1 MSLIDTAQ
9 INALTRFLDATA
21 QRQQAITTNIA
32 NIDTP
37 NYHTKDV
44 EFRSLLEQASSGVM
58 PASFQPHLREV
69 QGLMERPD
77 GNNVSLERE
86 GLALAD
92 TQLQFQTG
100 VQLLRSEF
108 KRLQTAIQEGSK

>member
-9 INALTRFLDATA
+9 ISALTRFLDATV
-21 QRQQAITTNIA
+21 QRHQAITNNIA

-37 NYHTKDV
+37 GFKTKDID
-44 EFRSLLEQASSGVM
+44 FRSALNAAGEGMM
-58 PASFQPHLREV
+58 PASLQPNVREV

-92 TQLQFQTG
+92 TQLQFQAG

-108 KRLQTAIQEGSK
+108 RRIQMAINEGR

>member
-9 INALTRFLDATA
+9 LSALTRFLDAA
-21 QRQQAITTNIA
+21 VQRHQTISNNIA
-32 NIDTP
+32 NVDTP
-37 NYHTKDV
+37 GYRAKDID
-44 EFRSLLEQASSGVM
+44 FRTTSQRANQGLTLANPR
-58 PASFQPHLREV
+58 PAVREV

-86 GLALAD
+86 GLALAN
-92 TQLQFQTG
+92 TQLQFQAG

-108 KRLQTAIQEGSK
+108 HRLQLAINEGK

>member
-1 MSLIDTAQ
+1 MNLIDAAQ
-9 INALTRFLDATA
+9 INALTRFLDGTV
-21 QRQQAITTNIA
+21 QRHQAIANNIA

-37 NYHTKDV
+37 GYKTKDLD
-44 EFRSLLEQASSGVM
+44 FRSLLHVASTGMV
-58 PASFQPHLREV
+58 PTTAQPTIREV

-108 KRLQTAIQEGSK
+108 RRLQSAINEGK

>member
-9 INALTRFLDATA
+9 MNALTRFLDATV
-21 QRQQAITTNIA
+21 QRHQTITNNIA
-32 NIDTP
+32 NVDTP
-37 NYHTKDV
+37 GFRTKDV
-44 EFRSLLEQASSGVM
+44 DFRNLLHAASSGM
-58 PASFQPHLREV
+58 LPASTQPAVREV

-92 TQLQFQTG
+92 TQLQFQAG

-108 KRLQTAIQEGSK
+108 RRLQTAINEGK

>member
-9 INALTRFLDATA
+9 INSLTSFLDLTV
-21 QRQQAITTNIA
+21 QRQQTITTNIA

-37 NYHTKDV
+37 GYRTKDV
-44 EFRSLLEQASSGVM
+44 NFRNLLQTAGDGLT
-58 PASFQPHLREV
+58 PASYQPNVREV

-92 TQLQFQTG
+92 TQLQFQAG
-100 VQLLRSEF
+100 IQVLRSEF
-108 KRLQTAIQEGSK
+108 RRLQTAINEGK

>member
-9 INALTRFLDATA
+9 MNALTSFLDVVA
-21 QRQQAITTNIA
+21 QRHQAITNNIS

-37 NYHTKDV
+37 GYRTKDV
-44 EFRSLLEQASSGVM
+44 DFRGLLREAGGLS
-58 PASFQPHLREV
+58 PASLQPRMREV

-92 TQLQFQTG
+92 TQLQFQAAT
-100 VQLLRSEF
+100 QLLRSEF
-108 KRLQTAIQEGSK
+108 HRLQMAINEGK

>member
-1 MSLIDTAQ
+1 MSLINSAQ
-9 INALTRFLDATA
+9 INSLTSFLDAA
-21 QRQQAITTNIA
+21 VQRQQTIATNIA
-32 NIDTP
+32 NVDTP
-37 NYHTKDV
+37 GYRTKDV
-44 EFRSLLEQASSGVM
+44 DFRNLLQAASAGVV
-58 PASFQPHLREV
+58 PAMSQPHVREV

-92 TQLQFQTG
+92 TQLQFQAG

-108 KRLQTAIQEGSK
+108 KRLQLAITEGK

>member
-1 MSLIDTAQ
+1 MSLIDTTQ
-9 INALTRFLDATA
+9 INAITSFLDAA
-21 QRQQAITTNIA
+21 VQRQQTVATNIA
-32 NIDTP
+32 NVDTP
-37 NYHTKDV
+37 GYRTRDV
-44 EFRSLLEQASSGVM
+44 DFRNLLQAADDGM
-58 PASFQPHLREV
+58 LPAMSQPRVREV

-92 TQLQFQTG
+92 TQLQFQAG

-108 KRLQTAIQEGSK
+108 KRLQLAINEGR

>member
-9 INALTRFLDATA
+9 INALTSFLDATV
-21 QRQQAITTNIA
+21 QRQQTITTNIA

-37 NYHTKDV
+37 GYRTKDV
-44 EFRSLLEQASSGVM
+44 DFRNLLQTASDGLA
-58 PASFQPHLREV
+58 PANWRPRVREV

-92 TQLQFQTG
+92 TQLQFQAG
-100 VQLLRSEF
+100 VQLLKSEF
-108 KRLQTAIQEGSK
+108 HRLQTAINEGK